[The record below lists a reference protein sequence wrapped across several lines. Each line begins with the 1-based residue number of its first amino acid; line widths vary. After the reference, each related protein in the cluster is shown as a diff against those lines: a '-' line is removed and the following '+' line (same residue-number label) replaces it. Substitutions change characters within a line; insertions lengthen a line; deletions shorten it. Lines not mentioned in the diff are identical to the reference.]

1 VAWGLIAFDSLTA
14 YEYYRVT
21 LKADQEALENFS
33 MAQDKQIILREVRN
47 FVEIVEGTFQ
57 LPATFEGM
65 E

>member
-1 VAWGLIAFDSLTA
+1 
-14 YEYYRVT
+14 VT